1 MSEYQRMISG
11 QLYSASK
18 IEKEYDPQP
27 GRVLAQKINQ
37 TSLMDQEKII
47 ALEKQLFGS
56 TGKTIYVNPPLQV
69 DYGFNTHIGENF
81 YANVDCTFL
90 DVAPI
95 TIGDDVMFGP
105 RVSLITPLHPIDAAV
120 RARGLEYAKPITI
133 GNRVWLGAGVIV
145 NPGVTIGEGTIVGSG
160 AVVTKDLPAQ
170 VIAVGNPARVLRE
183 ISETDQEYWELQEK
197 DYYDTKKAD

>member
-18 IEKEYDPQP
+18 IEKEYNPQAS
-27 GRVLAQKINQ
+27 RALAQKINQ
-37 TSLMDQEKII
+37 TSLMDQDKII

-56 TGKTIYVNPPLQV
+56 TGESIYVNPPLQV

-81 YANVDCTFL
+81 YANVDCIFL

-105 RVSLITPLHPIDAAV
+105 RVSLITPLHPIDADV

-145 NPGVTIGEGTIVGSG
+145 NPGVTIGEGTIVGAG
-160 AVVTKDLPAQ
+160 AVVTKDLPAH

-183 ISETDQEYWELQEK
+183 ISEEDKHYWEKQES
-197 DYYDTKKAD
+197 DYHAIKKAD

>member
-18 IEKEYDPQP
+18 IEKEYNPQAS
-27 GRVLAQKINQ
+27 RALVQKINQ
-37 TSLMDQEKII
+37 TSLMDQDKII

-56 TGKTIYVNPPLQV
+56 TGESIYVNPPLQV

-81 YANVDCTFL
+81 YANVDCIFL

-105 RVSLITPLHPIDAAV
+105 RVSLITPLHPIDADV

-145 NPGVTIGEGTIVGSG
+145 NPGVTIGEGTIVGAG
-160 AVVTKDLPAQ
+160 AVVTKDLPAH

-183 ISETDQEYWELQEK
+183 ISEEDKHYWEKQES
-197 DYYDTKKAD
+197 DYHATKKAD

>member
-18 IEKEYDPQP
+18 IEKEYNPQAS
-27 GRVLAQKINQ
+27 RALAQKINQ
-37 TSLMDQEKII
+37 TSLMDQDKII

-56 TGKTIYVNPPLQV
+56 TGESIYVNPPFQV

-81 YANVDCTFL
+81 YANVDCIFL

-105 RVSLITPLHPIDAAV
+105 RVSLITPLHPIDADV

-145 NPGVTIGEGTIVGSG
+145 NPGVTIGEGTIVGAG
-160 AVVTKDLPAQ
+160 AVVTKDLPAH

-183 ISETDQEYWELQEK
+183 ISEEDKHYWEKQES
-197 DYYDTKKAD
+197 DYHAIKKAD